1 MTGIRWLG
9 RGGQGAFTA
18 ARLLAL
24 SASIHEGG
32 FALAFPAFGPERR
45 GSPVSAFTRI
55 SAERITDR
63 SEIREA
69 DALVVL
75 DDTLVSPG
83 LARAVR
89 PGGTL
94 YLDTADPERFSGL
107 PVRTVTL
114 DAKALALRVLGI
126 PASNTAMLGLFVGDS
141 GVVRA
146 DSVESGILGA
156 MKPSLAGRNVEVFR
170 EAVAEGRRKT
180 R

>member
-1 MTGIRWLG
+1 MTEIRWLG

-24 SASIHEGG
+24 SASIFEGT

-45 GSPVSAFTRI
+45 GAAVSAFTRI
-55 SAERITDR
+55 SSGKITDR

-75 DDTLVSPG
+75 DDTLVSRD
-83 LARAVR
+83 LARAVK

-94 YLDTADPERFSGL
+94 YINTSDPGKFADF

-114 DAKALALRVLGI
+114 DAMALAIEILGI
-126 PASNTAMLGLFVGDS
+126 PASNTAMLGLLVSDS
-141 GVVRA
+141 GVIRPGSA
-146 DSVESGILGA
+146 ESGIRRE
-156 MKPSLAGRNVEVFR
+156 MKPHLAERNVDVFR
-170 EAVAEGRRKT
+170 KAANAERGRT